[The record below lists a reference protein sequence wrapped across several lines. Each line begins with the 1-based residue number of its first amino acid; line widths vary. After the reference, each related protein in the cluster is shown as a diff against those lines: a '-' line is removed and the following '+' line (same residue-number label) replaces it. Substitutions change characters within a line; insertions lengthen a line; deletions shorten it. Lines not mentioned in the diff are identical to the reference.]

1 MMDAL
6 QMRVLGLPAWAWG
19 AIIGVGVVG
28 ISYYRSR
35 NAPADP
41 NSGQTDP
48 NAAVD
53 ANGNPIDPSGIA
65 SYNPT
70 DASGDAGGYYPGPI
84 GGVGGFNYSTPAP
97 APNPNARLDPKQAK
111 ELAALLRL
119 ERNENR
125 KHHKTKRN
133 RKGTS
138 RVASQMRNPVNH

>member
-6 QMRVLGLPAWAWG
+6 QMKVLGLPAWAWG

-41 NSGQTDP
+41 NSADP

-53 ANGNPIDPSGIA
+53 ANGNPLDTSGIA
-65 SYNPT
+65 GYNPT

-84 GGVGGFNYSTPAP
+84 GGVGGFNYATPAP
-97 APNPNARLDPKQAK
+97 APNPNS
-111 ELAALLRL
+111 RL
-119 ERNENR
+119 EKQVQRLIAQERRENR
-125 KHHKTKRN
+125 KHHKHKRN
-133 RKGTS
+133 RHGTS
-138 RVASQMRNPVNH
+138 RVASNMRNQVNTP